1 MRSPCPQ
8 NRTERKLPE
17 RTYSEP
23 WWSEVAQS
31 CPTPCDPLDWSP
43 PGSSVHRILQ
53 ARVLEWVAISSSK
66 TLIRAPFSLVLRA
79 EGEFPTERASTNGVK
94 LVRDGGERTVT
105 QDLKCA
111 NKNDGVSSSSPV
123 GRACSLHHRRLTTA
137 HLVGYKSRGKAGWE
151 TRRVMPSPWAH
162 TSTVDP
168 GRRRKAHSGLAA
180 GLTHASRHF
189 TPRTHKVQLVFT
201 ETSHQLLSQRLGNEH
216 AFPLACRK
224 Y

>member
-23 WWSEVAQS
+23 WWSEMKSLSRVRPRVTPMS
-31 CPTPCDPLDWSP
+31 CSP

-53 ARVLEWVAISSSK
+53 ARVLEWIAISSSK
-66 TLIRAPFSLVLRA
+66 TLVRAPFSLVLRA
-79 EGEFPTERASTNGVK
+79 EGEFSTERASTNSVK

-105 QDLKCA
+105 QDLKRA

-123 GRACSLHHRRLTTA
+123 GRACSLHHRRLRSGP
-137 HLVGYKSRGKAGWE
+137 LSGVGGVGD
-151 TRRVMPSPWAH
+151 TQ
-162 TSTVDP
+162 
-168 GRRRKAHSGLAA
+168 G
-180 GLTHASRHF
+180 
-189 TPRTHKVQLVFT
+189 
-201 ETSHQLLSQRLGNEH
+201 H
-216 AFPLACRK
+216 AFSVGTHEHRGPRKEEKGAQRFSSGPDSRLSALYTTHPQSPVGVYRDVSSAAFTTSGQWACFSSRCRK